1 MRPWP
6 PPVSNL
12 FDTLVGFIKE
22 ALHTVLVVGLVVA
35 VLLLVVLGLIE
46 LIGSKPPAQPEVAGH
61 P

>member
-1 MRPWP
+1 
-6 PPVSNL
+6 V
-12 FDTLVGFIKE
+12 I
-22 ALHTVLVVGLVVA
+22 A